1 MTRRMWTACEVDLLR
16 SMYPECHTDD
26 VAAWIGRS
34 TSQCY
39 QGAAR
44 FGLNK
49 SAEYLA
55 SDTACRIRRGK
66 QHPSMIASRFK
77 AGQDAWNK
85 GLRGVVGVQEACRA
99 TQFKKGVRPHTWMPI
114 GSYRIS
120 SEGVL
125 EQKLTDEPG
134 PNSVRW
140 FPVHR
145 TLWVGANGPIPPGH
159 VVRFKPGQKTTDLAL
174 ITLERL
180 ECVTRMENMRRNSLH
195 TIYPPEVAHL
205 VQLRGALNRQ
215 INARTRAA
223 EQA

>member
-1 MTRRMWTACEVDLLR
+1 MKRAWTAAEVGLLR

-26 VAAWIGRS
+26 VAAWMGRT

-44 FGLNK
+44 LGLHK
-49 SAEYLA
+49 SPEYLA
-55 SDTACRIRRGK
+55 SDTACRIQRGK
-66 QHPSMIASRFK
+66 QHPNMVASRFK
-77 AGQDAWNK
+77 KGQASWSK
-85 GLRGVVGVQEACRA
+85 GVRGIVGVQEACRA
-99 TQFKKGVRPHTWMPI
+99 TQFKKGARPHTWVPI
-114 GSYRIS
+114 GSYRIT

-134 PNSVRW
+134 PSNVRW

-145 TLWVGANGPIPPGH
+145 TLWEQANGSVPAGH
-159 VVRFKPGQKTTDLAL
+159 VVRFKPGLKTTELVL

-180 ECVTRMENMRRNSLH
+180 ECVTRTENMRRNSLH

-215 INARTRAA
+215 INKRTRAL
-223 EQA
+223 EQP